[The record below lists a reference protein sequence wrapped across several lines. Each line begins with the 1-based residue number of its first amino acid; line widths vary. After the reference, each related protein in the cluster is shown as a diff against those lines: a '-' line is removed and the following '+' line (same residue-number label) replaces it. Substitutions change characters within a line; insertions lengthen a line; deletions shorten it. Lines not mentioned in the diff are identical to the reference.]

1 MAGPEVESFRDLVTV
16 KMADPPWN
24 YNQTMLSALRVSFE
38 KNRRTKG
45 DRDVEQK
52 LNRKILFGKLEWR
65 EIKRVEERK
74 VEERLRVPKNKM
86 SIQSTVLSVR
96 KRENERT
103 RERIRERERERQT
116 DRRTRKT
123 QRDRQTRETERER
136 ERQTDRQTI
145 ETARERDRREMSI
158 FC

>member
-1 MAGPEVESFRDLVTV
+1 MESFRDLVTV

-65 EIKRVEERK
+65 EIKESRGEESRRETESTLK
-74 VEERLRVPKNKM
+74 QDVC
-86 SIQSTVLSVR
+86 IQSTVLSVR

-103 RERIRERERERQT
+103 RERERVRERE
-116 DRRTRKT
+116 
-123 QRDRQTRETERER
+123 
-136 ERQTDRQTI
+136 
-145 ETARERDRREMSI
+145 
-158 FC
+158 